1 MSDIPRV
8 TAAEIRDRVQSGD
21 ALLVCAYNSDEKFN
35 ANHLQGAVSSAEF
48 QTMVPNLAKNK
59 ELVFYCA

>member
-1 MSDIPRV
+1 MSDVPRV
-8 TAAEIRDRVQSGD
+8 SASEIRARVKSGD
-21 ALLVCAYNSDEKFN
+21 ALLICAYVSDEKFK
-35 ANHLQGAVSSAEF
+35 AYQLEDAVSFTQF